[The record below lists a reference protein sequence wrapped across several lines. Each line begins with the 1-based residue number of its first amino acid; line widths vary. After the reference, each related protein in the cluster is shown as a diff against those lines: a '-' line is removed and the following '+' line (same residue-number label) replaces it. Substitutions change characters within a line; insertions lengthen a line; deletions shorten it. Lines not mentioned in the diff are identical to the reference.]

1 MLDSLVGEGVT
12 GGVVG
17 PRVRPWCLVGVRVF
31 LASLGVDFLKS
42 VFIALP
48 STFVLSLDRTGMCA
62 DTYDARDYLSCSCSC
77 CLNSFL
83 SNQRKSP
90 LWSIL

>member
-17 PRVRPWCLVGVRVF
+17 SRVRPWCLVGVRVF
-31 LASLGVDFLKS
+31 LASPEDAFLKS

-48 STFVLSLDRTGMCA
+48 SKFVLSLDRTGMCT
-62 DTYDARDYLSCSCSC
+62 DTYDARDCLSCSC
-77 CLNSFL
+77 CLNSI
-83 SNQRKSP
+83 Q
-90 LWSIL
+90 